1 MKIFKSIKGAIKS
14 IAILVGWSQYKNFFY
29 SQEGED
35 ILLQRIFASKSKGFY
50 VDVGAHHPMRFSNT
64 YLLYKKG
71 WHGIN
76 IDAMPGSMDIF
87 KKMRPRDVNLEVGVA
102 NKVGSLNYY
111 IFNEP
116 ALNGF
121 SKELSMRYVESSV
134 NYKINAIKEVQVLR
148 LKDLLDKYVGAK
160 IEINLLSVDAEGLD
174 LEILESN
181 DWLKYRPNYVLVEIL
196 DCGLEGL
203 IQNPVA
209 EFMNRHGYSIH
220 AKLFNSALFKDNS

>member
-1 MKIFKSIKGAIKS
+1 MKIFKSIKGVIKS
-14 IAILVGWSQYKNFFY
+14 LSILVGWNQHKNFFY

-35 ILLQRIFASKSKGFY
+35 ILLQRIFASKNNGFY

-87 KKMRPRDVNLEVGVA
+87 NKMRPRDVNLEVGVA
-102 NKVGSLNYY
+102 NKVGRLNYY

-121 SKELSMRYVESSV
+121 SKELSMHYVESSI

-148 LKDLLDKYVGAK
+148 LSDLLDKYVDEK
-160 IEINLLSVDAEGLD
+160 VEINLLSVDAEGFD
-174 LEILESN
+174 LEVLESN

-196 DCGLEGL
+196 DYRFEEL
-203 IQNPVA
+203 IQNPIVD
-209 EFMNRHGYSIH
+209 FMNRRGYSVY
-220 AKLFNSALFKDNS
+220 AKLFNSALFKDNG